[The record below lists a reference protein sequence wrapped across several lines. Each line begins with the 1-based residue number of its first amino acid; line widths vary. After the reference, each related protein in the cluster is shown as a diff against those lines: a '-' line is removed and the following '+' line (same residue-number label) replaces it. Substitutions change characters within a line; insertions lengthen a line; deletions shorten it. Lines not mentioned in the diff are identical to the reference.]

1 MNLYDIVEV
10 IADREEYKNQ
20 GIVKGMRGR
29 VIDIIREKPG
39 WRAIYFINP
48 QTLQKLT
55 TCYIAES
62 DLKNVDVLT
71 DLNGNR
77 IILPVKEYARVQVI
91 VEKKKYADE
100 GVHKGMVG
108 WICDP
113 RTIDGMRLVDF
124 DQYGEL
130 PDIAIIPIK
139 IKDFEVVT
147 AVPECD
153 ISEK

>member
-1 MNLYDIVEV
+1 M
-10 IADREEYKNQ
+10 
-20 GIVKGMRGR
+20 
-29 VIDIIREKPG
+29 
-39 WRAIYFINP
+39 
-48 QTLQKLT
+48 
-55 TCYIAES
+55 
-62 DLKNVDVLT
+62 LT
-71 DLNGNR
+71 DLNGNK

-130 PDIAIIPIK
+130 PDIAVIPVK

>member
-10 IADREEYKNQ
+10 VADREEYKNQ

-55 TCYIAES
+55 TCYIEEF

-71 DLNGNR
+71 DLNGNK
-77 IILPVKEYARVQVI
+77 IILPVS
-91 VEKKKYADE
+91 
-100 GVHKGMVG
+100 HK
-108 WICDP
+108 
-113 RTIDGMRLVDF
+113 
-124 DQYGEL
+124 
-130 PDIAIIPIK
+130 
-139 IKDFEVVT
+139 
-147 AVPECD
+147 
-153 ISEK
+153 